1 MSDRLSFTTDALP
14 EPDRFA
20 AFCEEIMRRYAAID
34 IEPRGDDVFRG
45 VIDMQRAGPLAVSK
59 RFSSPADF
67 VRTPKLLGDGNDSVI
82 AVFCRSGSIH
92 QSQLGTA
99 LSLEPG
105 EAILMDCGYSGGF
118 HVTTESCFYSVKIPR
133 ESITRLRPD
142 LNRLAGLRLDR
153 DETARRL
160 LFGYLDGSLSAAL
173 VDGAPATRLYGEH
186 ILDLI
191 GLALGAEG
199 DEQQLTEER
208 GLQAARRSAILREID
223 KCAADP
229 ILSAASVAKR
239 LGVTPR
245 YVRLLLEETGRS
257 FSEHLLERRLER
269 VVAML
274 RNPAKKYCKVADI
287 ARDCGFGDLSYF
299 NRAFR
304 RRYGGTPSDA
314 RDAAWKN
321 LERVAG

>member
-1 MSDRLSFTTDALP
+1 
-14 EPDRFA
+14 
-20 AFCEEIMRRYAAID
+20 
-34 IEPRGDDVFRG
+34 
-45 VIDMQRAGPLAVSK
+45 
-59 RFSSPADF
+59 
-67 VRTPKLLGDGNDSVI
+67 
-82 AVFCRSGSIH
+82 
-92 QSQLGTA
+92 
-99 LSLEPG
+99 
-105 EAILMDCGYSGGF
+105 
-118 HVTTESCFYSVKIPR
+118 
-133 ESITRLRPD
+133 
-142 LNRLAGLRLDR
+142 
-153 DETARRL
+153 

-199 DEQQLTEER
+199 DEQQLAEER

-321 LERVAG
+321 LGRVAG